1 MCPQRKFNLHCSEIC
16 QKIIRKI
23 RGRWNRAV
31 WKYIRKIKWGLQ
43 LHAFKTR
50 CRNIIEM
57 LSHTW
62 LSKCMHFA
70 TLSISSH
77 FCYSS
82 CVISSRNNA
91 KRQHTRQACVWFSD
105 PATAVEVM
113 IEQAVGDYLTHLW
126 DSLCIREQLSP
137 RAWLSAC
144 VLVAVSKGE
153 GERETNQF
161 DVPLPLPT
169 GIMSCIVQAPSYA
182 FL

>member
-57 LSHTW
+57 L
-62 LSKCMHFA
+62 
-70 TLSISSH
+70 TLCISSH

-91 KRQHTRQACVWFSD
+91 KRQVWFSD
-105 PATAVEVM
+105 PATAEEVM
-113 IEQAVGDYLTHLW
+113 IEQAVGDCLTHLW

-144 VLVAVSKGE
+144 VWVGVSKGARE
-153 GERETNQF
+153 RERETNQF

-169 GIMSCIVQAPSYA
+169 GIMSCIAQAPSYA